1 MPVDIGTQVDQAT
14 QDHFDAFPPER
25 VEKPL
30 IYKGRAASSNQI
42 SRFDPHRREIID
54 DGWGSLDEE
63 VPALRTEVMLDAAKS
78 VINYIQSPDLPFD
91 RTLNHYRGCEHGCIY
106 CYARP
111 THAYLGLSPGLDF
124 ESRLLMKVE
133 AAELLR
139 KELAHPKYR
148 CAPIAIGMNTDSYQ
162 PIEREYQLTRQ
173 VIQVLSHA
181 NHPFS
186 LVTKSSLVE
195 RDIDLIAPMAAKGL
209 ASIYLS
215 ITTLDRQIARRLE
228 PRAAAPERRFETL
241 RKLSTAGIPTGVM
254 VAPVIPALTDCDM
267 EKILEQAYQAGARKA
282 GYVFLR
288 LPHELSDL
296 FQAWLQQYF
305 PLKADHVMSL
315 IKQSRGGKTYQ
326 SGFGQRMRGEGI
338 FADLLAHRFKL
349 SCQKLGMS
357 GERLDL
363 RTDLFSAD
371 PSWGCATKL
380 QQQFSLF

>member
-1 MPVDIGTQVDQAT
+1 MSMDLRTQVDGEGESS
-14 QDHFDAFPPER
+14 PSIIER
-25 VEKPL
+25 PL
-30 IYKGRAASSNQI
+30 LYKGRAAHSNQV
-42 SRFDPHRREIID
+42 SRFDPHTRQAID
-54 DGWGSLDEE
+54 DGWGSLDEDA
-63 VPALRTEVMLDAAKS
+63 PALRTEVMLDAAKTI
-78 VINYIQSPDLPFD
+78 INYIQSPDLPFD

-124 ESRLLMKVE
+124 ESRLLMKPD
-133 AAELLR
+133 AAELLK
-139 KELAHPKYR
+139 KELAHAKYQ
-148 CAPIAIGMNTDSYQ
+148 CAPIALGMNTDSYQ

-173 VIQVLSHA
+173 IIQVLAEA

-241 RKLSTAGIPTGVM
+241 RRLSEAGIPTGVM
-254 VAPVIPALTDCDM
+254 VAPVIPALTDGDM
-267 EKILEQAYQAGARKA
+267 EQILTRAHQAGARKA

-296 FQAWLQQYF
+296 FEQWLQQYF
-305 PLKADHVMSL
+305 PLKASHVMS
-315 IKQSRGGKTYQ
+315 IVKQSRGGKAYQ
-326 SGFGQRMRGEGI
+326 SGFGQRMRGEGV

-357 GERLDL
+357 GERLGF
-363 RTDLFSAD
+363 RTDLFKVPDAWRQSSNS
-371 PSWGCATKL
+371 PQLT
-380 QQQFSLF
+380 LF

>member
-1 MPVDIGTQVDQAT
+1 MPVDIGTQVDQLA
-14 QDHFDAFPPER
+14 QDHLDAFPPER

-30 IYKGRAASSNQI
+30 IYKGRAASSNQD

-63 VPALRTEVMLDAAKS
+63 APALRTEVMLDAAKS
-78 VINYIQSPDLPFD
+78 IINYIQSPDLPFD

-124 ESRLLMKVE
+124 ESRLLMKAE
-133 AAELLR
+133 AAELLK

-173 VIQVLSHA
+173 VIQVLSDT

-241 RKLSTAGIPTGVM
+241 RKLSAAGIPTGVM

-267 EKILEQAYQAGARKA
+267 EHILEKAHEAGARKA

-296 FQAWLQQYF
+296 FQEWLQQYF
-305 PLKADHVMSL
+305 PLKAQHVMS
-315 IKQSRGGKTYQ
+315 IVRQSRGGKDYQ